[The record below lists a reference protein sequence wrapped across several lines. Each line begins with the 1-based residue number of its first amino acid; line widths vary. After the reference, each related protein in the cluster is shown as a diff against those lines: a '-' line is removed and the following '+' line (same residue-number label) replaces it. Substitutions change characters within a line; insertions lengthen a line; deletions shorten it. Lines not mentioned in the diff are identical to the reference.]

1 MRGNIDHLEQP
12 EEYHKMAVPGKLKF
26 LWNIKLKFLNENTTI
41 RLPGNT
47 LTPTLSEVV
56 IKNLCP
62 HPVISSQRIPLPP
75 PCQQLPAN
83 TFTPTPSAVAS
94 EYLYLHPVSSC
105 QPITLPPTCQQL
117 AANTFTPTLS
127 AVAREYLYPHPVSSL
142 PFFSSILANSRKTLH
157 ESSKISVASLLGCS
171 SSQSSQSSQ
180 SLVTPVIS
188 VITFHFCLLFPFL
201 YYYRRNFCNLIT

>member
-62 HPVISSQRIPLPP
+62 HPVISCQRIPLPP

-94 EYLYLHPVSSC
+94 EYLYLHPVRSC

-117 AANTFTPTLS
+117 LRIPLPPPCQPLPKNTFTPTLS
-127 AVAREYLYPHPVSSL
+127 AVFLSFPWFWRTRERLCMNRVKSSWHVARM
-142 PFFSSILANSRKTLH
+142 
-157 ESSKISVASLLGCS
+157 
-171 SSQSSQSSQ
+171 
-180 SLVTPVIS
+180 
-188 VITFHFCLLFPFL
+188 
-201 YYYRRNFCNLIT
+201 

>member
-62 HPVISSQRIPLPP
+62 HPVISCQRIPLPP

-83 TFTPTPSAVAS
+83 TFTPNLSAVAS
-94 EYLYLHPVSSC
+94 KYLYTHPVSSC
-105 QPITLPPTCQQL
+105 QRIPLPPPCQKL
-117 AANTFTPTLS
+117 PANNFTPNLSAVAANTFTPTLS
-127 AVAREYLYPHPVSSL
+127 AVAKEYLYPHPVSSL
-142 PFFSSILANSRKTLH
+142 PFFSLILANSRKTLH
-157 ESSKISVASLLGCS
+157 ESSKIFVAC
-171 SSQSSQSSQ
+171 
-180 SLVTPVIS
+180 
-188 VITFHFCLLFPFL
+188 C
-201 YYYRRNFCNLIT
+201 